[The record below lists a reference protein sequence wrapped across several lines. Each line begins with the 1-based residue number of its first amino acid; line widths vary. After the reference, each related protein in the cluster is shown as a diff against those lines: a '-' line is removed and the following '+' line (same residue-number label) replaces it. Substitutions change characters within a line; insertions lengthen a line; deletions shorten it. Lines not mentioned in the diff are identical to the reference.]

1 MLTREIIESYKEKN
15 PVKYEAKKAYF
26 EAELAKLEEEPLKEQ
41 VEEETVVKK
50 VKRILK
56 GKK

>member
-1 MLTREIIESYKEKN
+1 MVTKELIESYKAKN

-26 EAELAKLEEEPLKEQ
+26 EAELAKLETEEVKEK
-41 VEEETVVKK
+41 VVAK

-56 GKK
+56 GK